1 MVYRLTLK
9 FYACLF
15 PENLALNKRATHIG
29 THKGRGPQFANDG
42 NLAQGPWNSVCS
54 WSDSRSS
61 DTDPA
66 EREQPAWWSVDLAS
80 HDPSQ
85 RFVVTSVT
93 LYFCIPRCHC
103 MYLIRLM
110 ITT

>member
-1 MVYRLTLK
+1 MVYCLTLK

-15 PENLALNKRATHIG
+15 PENIALSKRATHIG
-29 THKGRGPQFANDG
+29 THEVHGPQLANDG
-42 NLAQGPWNSVCS
+42 NLAQGPYGVCS
-54 WSDSRSS
+54 WADSRGS

-66 EREQPAWWSVDLAS
+66 EKGQPAWWSVDLAS

-85 RFVVTSVT
+85 RFIVTSVT
-93 LYFCIPRCHC
+93 LYFCNPACHC
-103 MYLIRLM
+103 MYLLRLK